1 MGYLIFA
8 RREYQRPLEWIG
20 RLQDDGTG
28 GGNGDQPANWVQ
40 RQALESFGDAEWI
53 EMVAVPERALVRVIP
68 LE

>member
-20 RLQDDGTG
+20 RLQDEGAG
-28 GGNGDQPANWVQ
+28 GGQDDDSAESVQ
-40 RQALESFGDAEWI
+40 RQVLEHYGDAEWI
-53 EMVAVPERALVRVIP
+53 EMLAVPEGALVRVIP

>member
-20 RLQDDGTG
+20 QLQDEGAG
-28 GGNGDQPANWVQ
+28 GGQDDQSAESVQ
-40 RQALESFGDAEWI
+40 RQVLERYGDAEWI
-53 EMVAVPERALVRVIP
+53 EMLAVPERALVRVIP

>member
-20 RLQDDGTG
+20 RLPDDGEDG
-28 GGNGDQPANWVQ
+28 HQDVQAFEAVQ
-40 RQALESFGDAEWI
+40 RQARERFGSDEWI